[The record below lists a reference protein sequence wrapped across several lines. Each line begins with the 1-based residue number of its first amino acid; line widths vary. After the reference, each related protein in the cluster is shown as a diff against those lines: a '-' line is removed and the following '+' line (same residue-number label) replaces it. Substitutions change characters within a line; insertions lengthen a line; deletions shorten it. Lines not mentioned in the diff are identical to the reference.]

1 MEIIRGP
8 FLAQPLRNLVR
19 SILPYIFS
27 LHAFPFYYLAASSH
41 SAPHKRITTK
51 QTLTHPTPVWLAGP
65 PAQRLHLRIDHPASS
80 FFSLMDLWVSSKGRA
95 LLDAWC
101 LGKKQTALTKAGWK
115 NVGKKIKK
123 IFPLGITPSD
133 FQYLGWFSCFA
144 MDRNEV
150 ETQSIQNKPP
160 SFHQQLISI
169 TIYFY
174 IFLYTFFILYTLSL
188 YFILFI

>member
-41 SAPHKRITTK
+41 SAPQKRITTK
-51 QTLTHPTPVWLAGP
+51 QTLTHPTPAWLAGP
-65 PAQRLHLRIDHPASS
+65 PAQRLHLHIDHPASS

-101 LGKKQTALTKAGWK
+101 LGKKTDRFNKGRMEK
-115 NVGKKIKK
+115 CGEKKKK

-133 FQYLGWFSCFA
+133 LQYLGWFSCFA
-144 MDRNEV
+144 MDRNEI
-150 ETQSIQNKPP
+150 ESQSVQDKPP
-160 SFHQQLISI
+160 SLHQQLIS
-169 TIYFY
+169 
-174 IFLYTFFILYTLSL
+174 
-188 YFILFI
+188 